1 MLHYVRISIV
11 LLLQEEKEKLREA
24 IVQNDTDLIQHMF
37 KGNNIDVN
45 ADISGVRSYILLI
58 STVYVHSYVSSYIY
72 ALWWLETTY
81 VHMYTQCFIS
91 YLHYELEVMITIMYV
106 SHLHAYK
113 IFARLLLQL
122 QLW

>member
-1 MLHYVRISIV
+1 MLHYVRTSIV
-11 LLLQEEKEKLREA
+11 LLLQEQQKKLREA
-24 IVQNDTDLIQHMF
+24 IEKNDTNLIQHMF
-37 KGNNIDVN
+37 QGNNIDVN
-45 ADISGVRSYILLI
+45 ANIAPVSSYMLLI
-58 STVYVHSYVSSYIY
+58 STVYVDSYVSSYIY

-113 IFARLLLQL
+113 IFAHLLLQL